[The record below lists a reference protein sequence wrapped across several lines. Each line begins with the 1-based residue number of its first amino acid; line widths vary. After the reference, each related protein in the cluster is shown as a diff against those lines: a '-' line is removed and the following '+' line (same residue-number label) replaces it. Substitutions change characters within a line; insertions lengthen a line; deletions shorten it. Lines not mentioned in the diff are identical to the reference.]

1 MYMGFRDSLNKFQ
14 DRTTLK
20 CDGCNATILPNVRLT
35 KEFKEIIDGSVLGNS
50 HFIDQEITIRSLD
63 GLWGVQSVDVLFAIA
78 FGKPSTYLAFK
89 ESRREIDP
97 WKVEPF
103 GFVPYH
109 LSDKFEFVKCRCDV
123 TKIRKEFRITTSNRI
138 AKPLIEI
145 AVLIDRAVRDDKSE
159 YFVSRF

>member
-20 CDGCNATILPNVRLT
+20 CDGCHAAILPNVRLHQD
-35 KEFKEIIDGSVLGNS
+35 FKKIINASVLDNS
-50 HFIDQEITIRSLD
+50 HYIDQEITIRSLD
-63 GLWGVQSVDVLFAIA
+63 GLWGVQSVDVLFAIVL
-78 FGKPSTYLAFK
+78 GKPSTYLAFK

-97 WKVEPF
+97 WNVEPF
-103 GFVPYH
+103 GFEPYH
-109 LSDKFEFVKCRCDV
+109 LSDKFEFIKCQCDL
-123 TKIRKEFRITTSNRI
+123 TKIRKDFRITTSNRI

-145 AVLIDRAVRDDKSE
+145 AVLIDRAVRGDKSE